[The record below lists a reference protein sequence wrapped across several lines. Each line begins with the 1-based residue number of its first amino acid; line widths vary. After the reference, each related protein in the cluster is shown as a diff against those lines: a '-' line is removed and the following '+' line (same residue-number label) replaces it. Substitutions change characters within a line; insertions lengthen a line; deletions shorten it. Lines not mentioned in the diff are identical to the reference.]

1 MGMGMMMMALMT
13 VRLILLMRLT
23 ICQRAKRYTWQ
34 WVTGAFLP
42 LCLQMSL

>member
-13 VRLILLMRLT
+13 VILLMRLT